1 MHPTVLSE
9 IVHAYDI
16 RGVYPVEINEE
27 VFFTF
32 GQAFGT
38 YAICHGSPESAN
50 NNIAVGR
57 DNRPSGESLMK
68 SFIGGL
74 ISTGCSVTDLGIVT
88 TPMVNFSEYT
98 SGVSAGVSI
107 TASHNKPEFNG
118 LKISFNKKPFLPK
131 GYQELKK
138 FIEIG
143 KFEKGKGKLK
153 KEDIWPKYKEHIL
166 QLVKVPHKL
175 RIVIDSG
182 NGTTGLFAP
191 DLFKSLGCE
200 IIELYTES
208 DGTFPNHL
216 PYPQVEAYYKKLSQ
230 TIREAKADFGIAFDG
245 DGDRLGVYDEKGN
258 FVQSDFLGAIF
269 AASIL
274 ERKSG
279 ENIVVNV
286 GTSSAASDYVERHG
300 GKIVYSKT
308 GYPFM
313 MNTMQK
319 VRSPFG
325 AELSGHFYFKDEY
338 YGFGDATYAA
348 ARFCQIIGEKKVAV
362 SQLVHTFPKVYA
374 TEEVRVNLPERT
386 DKEKLIEKVK
396 EEIIRKYPEA
406 KINLTDG
413 VLFTLPNG
421 SWGLIRLSN
430 TENVLS
436 LRAESKKGAGLKQ
449 VALLM
454 EELLG
459 AQGVIFNWKQV

>member
-1 MHPTVLSE
+1 MLPSLTSGMF
-9 IVHAYDI
+9 HAYDI
-16 RGVYPVEINEE
+16 RGVYPEEINED
-27 VFFTF
+27 VFFAL

-38 YAICHGSPESAN
+38 YVICHGSAN
-50 NNIAVGR
+50 VSNNSIAVGR
-57 DNRPSGESLMK
+57 DNRPSGEDLSK
-68 SFIGGL
+68 SFIEGL
-74 ISTGCSVTDLGIVT
+74 LSTGCGVTNLGIVT
-88 TPMVNFSEYT
+88 TPMANFSEYT

-118 LKISFNKKPFLPK
+118 LKISFNKKPFSTK
-131 GYQELKK
+131 DYQELAKIIK
-138 FIEIG
+138 IG
-143 KFEKGKGKLK
+143 KFEKGKGKLQ
-153 KEDIWPKYKEHIL
+153 KEDIWPSYKEQIL
-166 QLVKVPHKL
+166 QLIKMPRKL
-175 RIVIDSG
+175 KIVIDSG

-191 DLFKSLGCE
+191 DLFRSLGCE
-200 IIELYTES
+200 VIELYTES

-216 PYPQVEAYYKKLSQ
+216 PYPQLTDNYKNLSYS
-230 TIREAKADFGIAFDG
+230 IKENKADFGLAFDG
-245 DGDRLGVYDEKGN
+245 DGDRLGIYDEKGF
-258 FVQSDFLGAIF
+258 FVQDDLLGAIF

-274 ERKSG
+274 EKKPG
-279 ENIVVNV
+279 ESMVVNV
-286 GTSSAASDYVERHG
+286 GTSSAATTYIEKHG
-300 GKIVYSKT
+300 GKVVYSKT

-319 VRSPFG
+319 ANSPFG

-374 TEEVRVNLPERT
+374 TEEVRVNLPERA

-396 EEIIRKYPEA
+396 EEIIKKYPEA
-406 KINLTDG
+406 RINLTDG
-413 VLFTLPNG
+413 VLFTFPNS

-436 LRAESKKGAGLKQ
+436 LRAEAKNGIGLKK
-449 VALLM
+449 VVLLM